1 MASTRFRALAT
12 TAVAALALCTAC
24 SSDSSGSADASSAD
38 KPLKLAVFASLNGVP
53 AFAADEEGVF
63 DKHGLDVEIGTAKT
77 STEMVPQLLGGKVN
91 LALLDTATSLVAA
104 GQGVDLVYVA
114 AATDGGIPE
123 GQEDFSFANVWVKK
137 NSPIKSLADLS
148 GKTVGVPQI
157 KSAPWVDLRGSV
169 DEAGGDSSTIKFVES
184 PDPLAAL
191 KSGQV
196 DATTTPEPVGTVER
210 AKGELHPLG
219 PVNSGGGGSAYVW
232 VTTRAFADANKDT
245 VKAFAEAVR
254 EGNKAVND
262 DRDLLVKTAAEV
274 LGADA
279 GLLKK
284 AAFPVYAE
292 KPLTKADIEFSVEY
306 MNKYDMFEKAAPD
319 AEKLIL
325 P

>member
-1 MASTRFRALAT
+1 MASTRFRALAA

-24 SSDSSGSADASSAD
+24 SSDGSGSDASAD
-38 KPLKLAVFASLNGVP
+38 GPLKLAVFASLNGVP

-63 DKHGLDVEIGTAKT
+63 EKHDLDVTISTAKT
-77 STEMVPQLLGGKVN
+77 STEMVPQLLGGKVD

-114 AATDGGIPE
+114 GATDGGIPK
-123 GQEDFSFANVWVKK
+123 GQEEFSFANVWVQKD
-137 NSPIKSLADLS
+137 SPIKSLADLT

-169 DEAGGDSSTIKFVES
+169 DEAGGDSSSIKFIES

-210 AKGELHPLG
+210 AKGDLRPLG
-219 PVNSGGGGSAYVW
+219 PVNSGGGGIAYVW
-232 VTTRAFADANKDT
+232 VTTRDFAEANKET
-245 VKAFAEAVR
+245 VKAFGEAVR
-254 EGNKAVND
+254 EGNAAVNG
-262 DRDLLVKTAAEV
+262 DRELLVRTAAEV
-274 LGADA
+274 LEADA
-279 GLLKK
+279 GLLEK

-292 KPLTKADIEFSVEY
+292 EPLTAEDVEFSVEY
-306 MNKYDMFEKAAPD
+306 MNKYDLFEKGAPD
-319 AEKLIL
+319 AAKLVG

>member
-24 SSDSSGSADASSAD
+24 SSDDSGSKSSGDG
-38 KPLKLAVFASLNGVP
+38 PLKLAVFASLNGVP
-53 AFAADEEGVF
+53 AFAADDEGVF
-63 DKHGLDVEIGTAKT
+63 DKHGLDVEISTAKT

-137 NSPIKSLADLS
+137 GSPIKSLADLT

-232 VTTRAFADANKDT
+232 VTTRAFADANQDK

-254 EGNKAVND
+254 EGNKTVNG

-274 LGADA
+274 LEADA
-279 GLLKK
+279 ALLEK

-292 KPLTKADIEFSVEY
+292 KPLTQEDIEFSVQY
-306 MNKYDMFEKAAPD
+306 MDKYDMFEKAAPD
-319 AEKLIL
+319 AGKLIL

>member
-1 MASTRFRALAT
+1 MASTRFRAVAA
-12 TAVAALALCTAC
+12 TAVAALAFCTAC
-24 SSDSSGSADASSAD
+24 SSDGSGSNASAD
-38 KPLKLAVFASLNGVP
+38 GPLDLAVFASLNGVP

-63 DKHGLDVEIGTAKT
+63 EKHGLEVEISTAKT
-77 STEMVPQLLGGKVN
+77 STEMVPQLLGGKVD
-91 LALLDTATSLVAA
+91 LALVDMATSLVAA

-114 AATDGGIPE
+114 AATDGGIPK

-137 NSPIKSLADLS
+137 NSPIKSLADLT

-232 VTTRAFADANKDT
+232 VTTRAFADANKDK

-254 EGNKAVND
+254 EGNKAVNG
-262 DRDLLVKTAAEV
+262 DRDLLVKTAADV
-274 LGADA
+274 LKADA
-279 GLLKK
+279 ALLEK
-284 AAFPVYAE
+284 AAFPVYSE
-292 KPLTKADIEFSVEY
+292 KPLTKDDIEFSVQY
-306 MNKYDMFEKAAPD
+306 MDKYDMFEKAAPD

>member
-1 MASTRFRALAT
+1 MASTRFRALAA

-24 SSDSSGSADASSAD
+24 SSDGSDASADG
-38 KPLKLAVFASLNGVP
+38 PLKLAVFASLNGVP

-63 DKHGLDVEIGTAKT
+63 EKHDLDVTISTAKT
-77 STEMVPQLLGGKVN
+77 STEMVPQLLGGKVD

-114 AATDGGIPE
+114 GATDGGIPK
-123 GQEDFSFANVWVKK
+123 GQEEFSFANVWVQKD
-137 NSPIKSLADLS
+137 SPIKSLADLT

-169 DEAGGDSSTIKFVES
+169 DEAGGDSASIKFIES

-196 DATTTPEPVGTVER
+196 HATTTPEPVGTVER
-210 AKGELHPLG
+210 AKGDLRPLG
-219 PVNSGGGGSAYVW
+219 PVNSGGGGVAYVW
-232 VTTRAFADANKDT
+232 VTTRDFAEANKGT
-245 VKAFAEAVR
+245 VKAFGEAVR
-254 EGNKAVND
+254 EGNAAVND
-262 DRDLLVKTAAEV
+262 DRELLVRTAAEV
-274 LGADA
+274 LEADA
-279 GLLKK
+279 GLLEK

-292 KPLTKADIEFSVEY
+292 KPLTAADVEFSVEY
-306 MNKYDMFEKAAPD
+306 MNKYDLFEKGAPD
-319 AEKLIL
+319 AAKLVG